1 VHLFIVLTFLYTMV
15 STKLRHMFIG
25 PVNIFFKTIGAG
37 YEGGSRLAPVADF
50 ENEDHQHIVFEP
62 HDDADVA
69 DAIAPGTGEVGLQRL
84 TDGTRIIERAD
95 AVIEE
100 AQNPGA
106 ITAAELAEVLL
117 GTRSELDR
125 PSHLR
130 IGLQIV
136 RVLPRHLFER
146 NALAHIGANAFL
158 GDVRVLEVLD
168 MLEDGLAGV
177 ETLRPASLLGES
189 VEAGFDFRRQAKG
202 KHWVLLRDIHV

>member
-1 VHLFIVLTFLYTMV
+1 MR
-15 STKLRHMFIG
+15 SGGCPAAGSSRMLRLDPFALPI
-25 PVNIFFKTIGAG
+25 
-37 YEGGSRLAPVADF
+37 RF
-50 ENEDHQHIVFEP
+50 EAA
-62 HDDADVA
+62 DDAADERVRIVDIHRERVVLRRSVRGMRMALNMPVKAFRGVA
-69 DAIAPGTGEVGLQRL
+69 IRL
-84 TDGTRIIERAD
+84 VAETVE
-95 AVIEE
+95 
-100 AQNPGA
+100 NPGA

-177 ETLRPASLLGES
+177 ETLGPASLLGES
-189 VEAGFDFRRQAKG
+189 VGASFNFGRQAKG
-202 KHWVLLRDIHV
+202 KHSINV